1 MAVGAVHSHGS
12 MKRVVR
18 CGDART
24 YVYVYLADGD
34 VEYNLE
40 ETRGVEV
47 CAGTRRPRLADYNMI
62 L

>member
-1 MAVGAVHSHGS
+1 